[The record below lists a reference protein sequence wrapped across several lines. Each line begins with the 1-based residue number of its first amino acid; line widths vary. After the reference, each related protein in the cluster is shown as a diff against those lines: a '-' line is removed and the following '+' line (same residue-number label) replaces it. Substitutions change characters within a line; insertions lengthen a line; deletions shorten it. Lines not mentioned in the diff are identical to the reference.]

1 MNEIIKDIIDFVSK
15 TFPKIHAS
23 LYLESLKEYAS
34 NIDVNRTQLRALVFI
49 KNNGEITMTDL
60 CEKLNIEKGSLTT
73 MVDDLTKKGYLTRT
87 RDLRDRRKYI
97 LNLTNEGDVIAKD
110 FLEELG
116 KKLESR
122 FLELSE
128 EDRDKFMQSIKNL
141 EDILIKENLK

>member
-15 TFPKIHAS
+15 SFPKLHAS
-23 LYLESLKEYAS
+23 LYLESLKEYAA

-60 CEKLNIEKGSLTT
+60 CERLNIEKGSLTT

-87 RDLRDRRKYI
+87 RDSRDRRKYI
-97 LNLTNEGDVIAKD
+97 LNLTDEGDTIAKE

-116 KKLESR
+116 KKLEVR
-122 FLELSE
+122 FLKLSE
-128 EDRDKFMQSIKNL
+128 DDRTKFMDSIKNL
-141 EDILIKENLK
+141 EDILMRESLN

>member
-97 LNLTNEGDVIAKD
+97 LNLTNEGDIIAKD

-116 KKLESR
+116 KKLETR
-122 FLELSE
+122 FLKLSK

-141 EDILIKENLK
+141 EDILIKENIK

>member
-1 MNEIIKDIIDFVSK
+1 MNEIIKEIIDFVSK

-23 LYLESLKEYAS
+23 LYLESLKEYAA

-87 RDLRDRRKYI
+87 RDSRDRRKYI
-97 LNLTNEGDVIAKD
+97 LNLTEEGDKIARD

-116 KKLESR
+116 DKLEKRFLNLDENDRSR
-122 FLELSE
+122 FME
-128 EDRDKFMQSIKNL
+128 SIKNL
-141 EDILIKENLK
+141 EDILMKEEFK

>member
-1 MNEIIKDIIDFVSK
+1 MNEIIKEIIDFVSK

-73 MVDDLTKKGYLTRT
+73 MVDDLTKKGYLTRI

>member
-23 LYLESLKEYAS
+23 LYLESLKEYAA
-34 NIDVNRTQLRALVFI
+34 NTDVNRTQLRALVFI

-97 LNLTNEGDVIAKD
+97 LNLTNEGDIIAKD

>member
-23 LYLESLKEYAS
+23 LYLESLKEYAA
-34 NIDVNRTQLRALVFI
+34 NTDVNRTQLRALVFI

>member
-23 LYLESLKEYAS
+23 LYLESLKEYAA
-34 NIDVNRTQLRALVFI
+34 NTDVNRTQLRALVFI

-73 MVDDLTKKGYLTRT
+73 MVDDLNKKGYLTRT
-87 RDLRDRRKYI
+87 RDSRDRRKYI
-97 LNLTNEGDVIAKD
+97 LNLTSEGDNIAKD

-116 KKLESR
+116 DRLEKK
-122 FLELSE
+122 FLELDKN
-128 EDRDKFMQSIKNL
+128 DREKFMVSIKNL
-141 EDILIKENLK
+141 EDILVKEDFK

>member
-34 NIDVNRTQLRALVFI
+34 SIDVNRTQLRALVFI

-73 MVDDLTKKGYLTRT
+73 MVDDLTKKGYLTRI

>member
-73 MVDDLTKKGYLTRT
+73 MVDDLTKKGYLTRI

>member
-34 NIDVNRTQLRALVFI
+34 NTDVNRTQLRALVFI

-73 MVDDLTKKGYLTRT
+73 MVDDLNKKGYLTRT
-87 RDLRDRRKYI
+87 RDSRDRRKYI
-97 LNLTNEGDVIAKD
+97 LNLTSEGDNIAKD

-116 KKLESR
+116 DKLEKK
-122 FLELSE
+122 FLELDKN
-128 EDRDKFMQSIKNL
+128 DREKFMVSIKNL
-141 EDILIKENLK
+141 EDILVKEDFK

>member
-73 MVDDLTKKGYLTRT
+73 MVDDLTKKGYLTRI

-128 EDRDKFMQSIKNL
+128 DDRDKFMQSIKNL

>member
-23 LYLESLKEYAS
+23 LYLESLKEYAA
-34 NIDVNRTQLRALVFI
+34 NTDVNRTQLRALVFI

-73 MVDDLTKKGYLTRT
+73 MVDDLNKKGYLTRT
-87 RDLRDRRKYI
+87 RDSRDRRKYI
-97 LNLTNEGDVIAKD
+97 LNLTSEGDNIAKD

-116 KKLESR
+116 DKLEKK
-122 FLELSE
+122 FLELDKN
-128 EDRDKFMQSIKNL
+128 DREKFMVSIKNL
-141 EDILIKENLK
+141 EDIRVKEDFK

>member
-73 MVDDLTKKGYLTRT
+73 MVDDLTKKGYLTRI

-116 KKLESR
+116 KKLETR
-122 FLELSE
+122 FLKLSK

-141 EDILIKENLK
+141 EDILIKENIK

>member
-73 MVDDLTKKGYLTRT
+73 MVDDLTKKGYLIRT

>member
-87 RDLRDRRKYI
+87 RDSRDRRKYI
-97 LNLTNEGDVIAKD
+97 LNLTNEGDIIAKD

>member
-23 LYLESLKEYAS
+23 LYLESLKEYAA
-34 NIDVNRTQLRALVFI
+34 NINVNRTQLRALVFI
-49 KNNGEITMTDL
+49 NNSGEITMTDL

-97 LNLTNEGDVIAKD
+97 LNLTDSGEEIAKD
-110 FLEELG
+110 FLEYLG
-116 KKLESR
+116 NRLESK
-122 FLELSE
+122 FLQFSE
-128 EDRDKFMQSIKNL
+128 EDRDKFMYSIKNL
-141 EDILIKENLK
+141 EELIVKEI

>member
-87 RDLRDRRKYI
+87 RDSRDRRKYI
-97 LNLTNEGDVIAKD
+97 LNLTNEGDIIAKD

-116 KKLESR
+116 KKLETR
-122 FLELSE
+122 FLKLSK

-141 EDILIKENLK
+141 EDILIKENIK